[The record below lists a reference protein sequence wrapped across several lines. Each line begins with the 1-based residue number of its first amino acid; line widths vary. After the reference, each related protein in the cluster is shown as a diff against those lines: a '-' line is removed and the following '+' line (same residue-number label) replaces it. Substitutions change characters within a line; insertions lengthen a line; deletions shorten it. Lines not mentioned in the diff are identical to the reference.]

1 MRGWRL
7 ASIEPMAKI
16 LVVEDERT
24 TWKLLE
30 YKLTQAGHDLFW
42 AGDGL
47 KALEL
52 AREKIPT
59 LILLDLMIPSPDG
72 IRVLKILKEDEK
84 LKSIPVIIL
93 SAMSL
98 DENIIEGL
106 EIGAEDYLTKPFSPE
121 ELLLRIE
128 RILNQL
134 QG

>member
-1 MRGWRL
+1 
-7 ASIEPMAKI
+7 MAKI

-30 YKLTQAGHDLFW
+30 YKLTRAGHELFW
-42 AGDGL
+42 AGDGV

-52 AREKIPT
+52 AREQIPT

-98 DENIIEGL
+98 EENIIEGF

-128 RILNQL
+128 RTLNRFQS
-134 QG
+134 

>member
-1 MRGWRL
+1 
-7 ASIEPMAKI
+7 MARI

-30 YKLTQAGHDLFW
+30 YKLTRAGHELFW
-42 AGDGL
+42 AEDGL

-52 AREKIPT
+52 AREKLPA
-59 LILLDLMIPSPDG
+59 LILLDIMIPSPDG
-72 IRVLKILKEDEK
+72 IRVLKILKEDGK

-93 SAMSL
+93 SSLSL

-128 RILNQL
+128 RTLNHL

>member
-1 MRGWRL
+1 MTR
-7 ASIEPMAKI
+7 
-16 LVVEDERT
+16 
-24 TWKLLE
+24 
-30 YKLTQAGHDLFW
+30 AGHELFW
-42 AGDGL
+42 AEDGL

-52 AREKIPT
+52 AREKLPA
-59 LILLDLMIPSPDG
+59 LILLDIMIPSPDG
-72 IRVLKILKEDEK
+72 IRVLKILKEDGK

-93 SAMSL
+93 SSLSL

-128 RILNQL
+128 RTLNHL

>member
-1 MRGWRL
+1 M
-7 ASIEPMAKI
+7 
-16 LVVEDERT
+16 
-24 TWKLLE
+24 
-30 YKLTQAGHDLFW
+30 
-42 AGDGL
+42 

-52 AREKIPT
+52 ARDKTPN

-98 DENIIEGL
+98 EENIIEGF
-106 EIGAEDYLTKPFSPE
+106 EIGADDYLTKPFSPK

-128 RILNQL
+128 RTLNRL